1 MKSFDR
7 RRPRLLAYVGRWGR
21 ARRWLPTR
29 ARSIIDVG
37 CATGYGTAALASR
50 QPDGHWTA
58 GLERDTGLV
67 WGAGERYPWLPML
80 CGDAAA
86 IPVRD
91 GALDAVTM
99 LDVLEHLPNPA
110 AALAEARRVLR
121 PGGCLLISVPHAGLF
136 AALDANNIYSGFR
149 RRWRSLPP
157 LEPYDAADSGHHRH
171 FALDELRQLLGP
183 GYAVDRVAYTGVG
196 VAELLHLVVLLLFR
210 IVFYWH
216 AGYVALRFLLHFN
229 TYLVEDCLPCG
240 TLAYH
245 LTVRARVV

>member
-7 RRPRLLAYVGRWGR
+7 RRPRVLTYLGRWGR
-21 ARRWLPTR
+21 ARRWLPTS
-29 ARSIIDVG
+29 ARRIIDVG

-50 QPDGHWTA
+50 RADSQWVA

-67 WGAGERYPWLPML
+67 RGAGQRYAWLPML

-110 AALAEARRVLR
+110 AALAEARRILR

-136 AALDANNIYSGFR
+136 ATLDANNIYARVR
-149 RRWRSLPP
+149 RRWPSLPP
-157 LEPYDAADSGHHRH
+157 LEPYDAADTGHHRH
-171 FALDELRQLLGP
+171 FSLDELRRLLGP
-183 GYAVDRVAYTGVG
+183 GYTVDRVAYTGLG
-196 VAELLHLVVLLLFR
+196 LAELLHLLVLLLFR
-210 IVFYWH
+210 IVVYWQG
-216 AGYVALRFLLHFN
+216 GYVALRLLLHFT

-240 TLAYH
+240 TLGYH
-245 LTVRARVV
+245 LTVRAWVL